1 MTLQFSL
8 TVSGNLQNFD
18 FFLLK
23 SVSRAKNSI
32 WASGVNDFYPQCF
45 VEPSG
50 YALGLQIAPR
60 VKIIHFTPSVHNIL
74 FTHLIHHL
82 LSYEYYDNKS
92 ANMVPRKCRTHTEK
106 KVASVAS
113 LNQLVQHE
121 KKKS

>member
-8 TVSGNLQNFD
+8 TVSDNLQNFG

-23 SVSRAKNSI
+23 SVGRAKNSI
-32 WASGVNDFYPQCF
+32 WTSGVNDFYPQCF

-74 FTHLIHHL
+74 FVITRRFIKILHQIYCNLHNI
-82 LSYEYYDNKS
+82 
-92 ANMVPRKCRTHTEK
+92 
-106 KVASVAS
+106 
-113 LNQLVQHE
+113 
-121 KKKS
+121 